1 MISLQF
7 TLKSLIS
14 HLGTQVFLRIKV
26 GVGDKIPEMD
36 LVNHVL
42 GHFNKDDSE
51 VMKESFTKAAEAT
64 VMMLG
69 GDIERAM
76 NIYNKKPKK
85 EKPAKEE
92 AEAKESVE
100 NSGENKPEE

>member
-1 MISLQF
+1 
-7 TLKSLIS
+7 
-14 HLGTQVFLRIKV
+14 
-26 GVGDKIPEMD
+26 MD

-85 EKPAKEE
+85 EKPAKTEGEE
-92 AEAKESVE
+92 QAAETKT
-100 NSGENKPEE
+100 NEE

>member
-1 MISLQF
+1 M
-7 TLKSLIS
+7 
-14 HLGTQVFLRIKV
+14 FLRIKV

-85 EKPAKEE
+85 EKPANAEE
-92 AEAKESVE
+92 AKAESTE
-100 NSGENKPEE
+100 KTDENKPAEE